1 MAGDVGGES
10 AGGRLS
16 RDPPRRPVSR
26 GAWRQ
31 HGHGDTGRTR
41 GHGAEVGGCR
51 GCIVRRVGFYA
62 CNISTSARAQ
72 AGCVSTSNTDIR
84 LYHKAGGEFIEIGQN
99 FM

>member
-41 GHGAEVGGCR
+41 GR
-51 GCIVRRVGFYA
+51 GRRLQ
-62 CNISTSARAQ
+62 RLHRE
-72 AGCVSTSNTDIR
+72 AGWLLRVQYIYIT
-84 LYHKAGGEFIEIGQN
+84 
-99 FM
+99 